1 LAKSA
6 LQEISSLSHLE
17 TVWKDMFSNIPRK
30 KRHTAG
36 IDEVS
41 AKDFENNKKIFLTN
55 ISRAL
60 LTNDYKPS
68 PLVAHFIPKSN
79 GKDRVI
85 CVPTITD
92 RLVQRAVLNYL
103 NKKGYTLDNEISFG
117 FIKGQDNGVKPSL
130 YRAIELRNSSG
141 WAYKAD
147 ISAFFD
153 TVDRDLIKQAV
164 TKKIR
169 AASIRKLVSSFID
182 TEVKVRNSSEK
193 NKLNKN
199 GIKEGI
205 GLRQGMPISP
215 YLANL
220 FLTDFD
226 KLITKKKIQMVR
238 YADDLIAFAKSS
250 RQCESIHDLCKGKL
264 RSLGLEIHD
273 IGPGSKT
280 EIKEPH
286 EMVEFLGVGLEV
298 TPKRQYQLIV
308 PDSKKAI
315 IKNELYKY
323 KNISFCAK
331 HDLNISTLQ
340 SLMLNKIDGYLEA
353 YRHCVNAQALGNFLA
368 DTYQCVMHS
377 ILLDEYKIDLNS
389 LSKNQINFLRLTI
402 K

>member
-1 LAKSA
+1 
-6 LQEISSLSHLE
+6 
-17 TVWKDMFSNIPRK
+17 MFSNIPKK

-36 IDEVS
+36 IDEIS
-41 AKDFENNKKIFLTN
+41 AKDFENSKKIFLTN

-60 LTNDYKPS
+60 LANDYRPS
-68 PLVAHFIPKSN
+68 PLVAHFIPKNN

-130 YRAIELRNSSG
+130 YKAVELRNDSG

-153 TVDRDLIKQAV
+153 TVDRGLLKQAV
-164 TKKIR
+164 KKKIR
-169 AASIRKLVSSFID
+169 AASIRKLIISFID

-193 NKLNKN
+193 NKLIKN

-226 KLITKKKIQMVR
+226 KLIIKRKIQMVR
-238 YADDLIAFAKSS
+238 YADDLIAFAKS
-250 RQCESIHDLCKGKL
+250 RTHCESIHDLCKGKL
-264 RSLGLEIHD
+264 RTLGLEIHD

-280 EIKEPH
+280 EIKEPL
-286 EMVEFLGVGLEV
+286 EMVEFLGVGLEI
-298 TPKRQYQLIV
+298 TPKRRYQLIV

-315 IKNELYKY
+315 IKSELHKY
-323 KNISFCAK
+323 KDIAFCTK
-331 HDLNISTLQ
+331 HGLNISTLQ

-353 YRHCVNAQALGNFLA
+353 YRHCVNANALGNFLA

-377 ILLDEYKIDLNS
+377 ILLKEYKIDLNT